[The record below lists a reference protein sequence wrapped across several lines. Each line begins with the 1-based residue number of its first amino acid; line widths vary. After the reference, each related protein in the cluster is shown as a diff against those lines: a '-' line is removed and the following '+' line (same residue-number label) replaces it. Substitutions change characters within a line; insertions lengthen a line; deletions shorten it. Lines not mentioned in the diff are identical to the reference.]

1 MKKIAF
7 IGAGFIAQICHL
19 PIYSQIKEVKIVA
32 VCDKDLILS
41 KKVAKKFNIENV
53 YQNHIEMLNNHKN
66 LDAVVLVVPRHD
78 TFNVSKDILN
88 RGINLFTE
96 KPMALS
102 SKSAKKLIEISKRKK
117 LKYVIGYMKRH
128 DQSVKFLKNI
138 LNKSKFNVNKINLIN
153 YNSYAGDSYA
163 NLRKHIRRNK
173 EYKPNEI
180 TPELHKAFLNKKNKL
195 NFLKFLNTH
204 SHAINLLRYLIG
216 NISNVGMHINKKGE
230 GSYLFKKNKIFIVLN
245 TSYLKSKNWY
255 EDITIVYKEYKILIS
270 FPPPMLVNV
279 PAKLSFIDLK
289 TGNEFKKFT
298 KWSWSF
304 ENQAKSFIKALSGKK
319 DQNIVNGND
328 SINDIKL
335 IESLFINAGKV

>member
-1 MKKIAF
+1 MKFQK
-7 IGAGFIAQICHL
+7 
-19 PIYSQIKEVKIVA
+19 
-32 VCDKDLILS
+32 
-41 KKVAKKFNIENV
+41 
-53 YQNHIEMLNNHKN
+53 
-66 LDAVVLVVPRHD
+66 
-78 TFNVSKDILN
+78 
-88 RGINLFTE
+88 
-96 KPMALS
+96 
-102 SKSAKKLIEISKRKK
+102 KK
-117 LKYVIGYMKRH
+117 LKYVIDTERH

-163 NLRKHIRRNK
+163 NLRKHIKRNK

-328 SINDIKL
+328 SINDIQL